1 MPENKTVGETSGALR
16 VILMAAEAWSGELSP
31 VAIALSVAGDVAI
44 ADAVEIVAL
53 PSVVVVAHL
62 KPTL

>member
-1 MPENKTVGETSGALR
+1 MPENTTVGETSGALR

-31 VAIALSVAGDVAI
+31 VAIALPSAGDVAI
-44 ADAVEIVAL
+44 ADAVKIA
-53 PSVVVVAHL
+53 PPPVVVVAHM